1 VSPLQALATKWI
13 VLSSGTM
20 PQVGGRLSS
29 LHSRSAC
36 CLLLDYA
43 RAQDLYQHHAAPG
56 RPFPGLRHAISA
68 GTAVLAELAMP
79 QMKPPS
85 AKYGANLS
93 GGDTVDQC
101 WLAQSSIAGLMLP
114 TGSRPQQLFA
124 TGAVPP
130 PVRQLAIMPNS
141 RLRISAN
148 AYGTES
154 DAGAR

>member
-1 VSPLQALATKWI
+1 VGDYQAGIHVAPVVCRW
-13 VLSSGTM
+13 TM
-20 PQVGGRLSS
+20 TVPS
-29 LHSRSAC
+29 LM
-36 CLLLDYA
+36 
-43 RAQDLYQHHAAPG
+43 
-56 RPFPGLRHAISA
+56 HAISA
-68 GTAVLAELAMP
+68 GIAELAMP
-79 QMKPPS
+79 QIKPPS
-85 AKYGANLS
+85 ARYGANLS

-101 WLAQSSIAGLMLP
+101 WLAQSWLTGLMLS

-154 DAGAR
+154 DAGAL